1 MPIDWSPL
9 ASVLDRHDRFL
20 VTTHVRPDGDA
31 LGSALGMAGLIE
43 GRGKPAR
50 VVIPSPTPP
59 RYAFL
64 DPTGRVARFGDP
76 GATAVDLAGFDALV
90 ILDLSSWA
98 QLGDMTP
105 WVREFPGA
113 RVVVDHHVS
122 ADDLGA
128 IVLKDTTAEATGVLV
143 LDAAEALGVP
153 ISQEMATALM
163 TALAM
168 DTGWFRHPST
178 RPSSFRAAARLM
190 EAGADVHGIYRKL
203 FEQNTPGRLRLIG
216 SALSHLGFDLDGR
229 IAYATVSRAD
239 FERTGAIPPETED
252 LVDYTVSMA
261 GVEVGLLFIE
271 QFKGG
276 IKLSVRTRTDFDCA
290 RLAARFGGG
299 GHHAAAG
306 ANLPEPMET
315 MVPAVLAAVREQLS
329 ESPRRPG

>member
-43 GRGKPAR
+43 ARGKGAR

-64 DPTGRVARFGDP
+64 DPDRRISRFGDEGTTP
-76 GATAVDLAGFDALV
+76 ADLTGFDALV
-90 ILDLSSWA
+90 ILDLSSWS
-98 QLGDMTP
+98 QLGDMAP
-105 WVREFPGA
+105 WVSEFPGA

-143 LDAAEALGVP
+143 LDAAEALNAP
-153 ISQEMATALM
+153 ISPEMATALM

-190 EAGADVHGIYRKL
+190 EAGADVHAIYRKL

-216 SALSHLGFDLDGR
+216 QALSHLRFDLDGR
-229 IAYATVSRAD
+229 VAYATVGRAD

-252 LVDYTVSMA
+252 LVDYTVSMV

-271 QFKGG
+271 QFRGG
-276 IKLSVRTRTDFDCA
+276 IKLSVRTRSDFDCA
-290 RLAARFGGG
+290 RLASRFGGG

-306 ANLPEPMET
+306 ANLPEPMEE